1 MSEIPAKAT
10 ASDESP
16 GEIVWQKSPPGSI
29 YDYIR
34 VASFSI
40 GPDGLVEQWSGR
52 AERLFGVRADEVVGR
67 DPIEAF
73 VPPELRERGHRKV
86 AEILDGKE
94 WTGVVPF
101 RMKELATDGGPGGV
115 ARGKKDGIAEI
126 YVMPTEN
133 EDGEKAAVCIV
144 VDVRVLRA
152 IETDLAASQAIFG
165 QSPFGFL
172 LFGTD
177 LRVQRVNRRFA
188 AVFGGEADSHR
199 GKAAHDYLPRREADR
214 LAGALRHVLESGES
228 VNDMSIVGSAPGES
242 DRRHWS
248 VDLYR
253 VHSGSGRPVG
263 VAALATDVTRR
274 HAAAREAAHARR
286 NLALLNEAGAR
297 IGNSLDLE
305 TTARELLDVT
315 VPGFCDL
322 ASVDL
327 YQGLL
332 DGDESPPGIAD
343 GSGELRRVAFAS
355 AVSDAPFLTGRTP
368 RSARAGG
375 TGTVSGGEAGSGGP
389 ETTGQDL
396 GPDGGP
402 SGGQDAGPTGVSGQ
416 HAGPGGSGQD
426 AGPGGSGQDAGPA
439 GREAGAGGRAA
450 GSVPAPGGSAR
461 GRDAPSSPAGTG
473 DSTPRVPNGRSAV
486 EDWSAS
492 NEGPFTVDSGA
503 GEDGDTGTDAPAR
516 DSSAHP
522 GSTQYGGSAHG
533 HGNSAQGGSSADAA
547 HADAAHGD
555 AAHADAGR
563 RDAGAGEARRSAT
576 ADATASAAG
585 TTPGRLPVRGR
596 AGPSDTTAPGSFRP
610 AAPGASRPVAPP
622 YRDRAAARAGAGLP
636 GGGPEAERDD
646 GAPVSVGAVHRY
658 AFDSPRA
665 DALRTARPRLLPG
678 NEGELVQ
685 STLAVP
691 MVAHDTVVGLAQ
703 FARTKGSEPFGERDR
718 ALAVELAS
726 RAAVCIDNARLYRRE
741 HERALILQRSL
752 LPPGDPEASGLDIAC
767 RYLPGNAATEVGGDW
782 FDVIELPGHRTAL
795 VVGDVMG
802 RGLRAA
808 VAMGELRT
816 AVRTL
821 ALLDLEPA
829 EVLSHLDEIAR
840 GLGNPSGTQ
849 QATRAALKDHDA
861 DLAEVYLAT
870 CVYAVYDSVT
880 RRCTFA
886 NAGHLPP
893 VLVEPGETA
902 LMLDVPP
909 GMPLGVGGEP
919 FEEVEVELPEGALLG
934 LYTDGLVESRY
945 QPLDEGLTA
954 FRATLTDPGL
964 PLEDICDHVLNTL
977 DTHHGEDDIALLM
990 ARVQGLPEDSV
1001 GDWTLPREPRSV
1013 GKAREYTRA
1022 QLESWDLEQLADTT
1036 ELLVSELVTNAL
1048 RYGEGEIRLRLLLD
1062 RTLVC
1067 EVWDAGLVQPRR
1079 RRARATD
1086 EGGRGL
1092 QLVGLLSASWGS
1104 RRTPRGKTVWF
1115 EQALPDGDTKAIDPA
1130 EALLSLF

>member
-10 ASDESP
+10 ESEDP
-16 GEIVWQKSPPGSI
+16 SGGARSGAADGLFSGDAPSGDAMWQSSPPGSM
-29 YDYIR
+29 YDYIK

-40 GPDGLVEQWSGR
+40 GPDGLVDQWSLR
-52 AERLFGVRADEVVGR
+52 AEQIFGIPAERAVGM

-73 VPPELRERGHRKV
+73 VEPVRRERGQRKM
-86 AEILDGKE
+86 AEILDGRE

-101 RMKELATDGGPGGV
+101 RLPNSLVTDGRDREGL
-115 ARGKKDGIAEI
+115 AEV
-126 YVMPTEN
+126 YVMPTRTE
-133 EDGEKAAVCIV
+133 EGQKAAVCIV
-144 VDVRVLRA
+144 VDVRTLRR

-172 LFGTD
+172 LIDPD
-177 LRVQRVNRRFA
+177 LRVRRANQRFA
-188 AVFGGEADSHR
+188 SIFGGAPDDHR
-199 GKAAHDYLPRREADR
+199 GKSVHDYLPRGEAER
-214 LAGALRHVLESGES
+214 VAATLRRVLETGDSIT
-228 VNDMSIVGSAPGES
+228 DMHVTGYVPGSDE
-242 DRRHWS
+242 RRHWS
-248 VDLYR
+248 VNLYR
-253 VHSGSGRPVG
+253 VHSGSGRPIG
-263 VAALATDVTRR
+263 ISWLGTDITDRR
-274 HAAAREAAHARR
+274 AAAREAAAARR

-305 TTARELLDVT
+305 TTARELLDVV

-322 ASVDL
+322 ATVDL

-332 DGDESPPGIAD
+332 AGDETPPGLAD
-343 GSGELRRVAFAS
+343 GSAEVRRVAFAS
-355 AVSDAPFLTGRTP
+355 AVSDAPF
-368 RSARAGG
+368 GG
-375 TGTVSGGEAGSGGP
+375 TG
-389 ETTGQDL
+389 D
-396 GPDGGP
+396 
-402 SGGQDAGPTGVSGQ
+402 
-416 HAGPGGSGQD
+416 
-426 AGPGGSGQDAGPA
+426 
-439 GREAGAGGRAA
+439 
-450 GSVPAPGGSAR
+450 
-461 GRDAPSSPAGTG
+461 
-473 DSTPRVPNGRSAV
+473 
-486 EDWSAS
+486 
-492 NEGPFTVDSGA
+492 
-503 GEDGDTGTDAPAR
+503 
-516 DSSAHP
+516 
-522 GSTQYGGSAHG
+522 
-533 HGNSAQGGSSADAA
+533 
-547 HADAAHGD
+547 
-555 AAHADAGR
+555 
-563 RDAGAGEARRSAT
+563 
-576 ADATASAAG
+576 
-585 TTPGRLPVRGR
+585 PVK
-596 AGPSDTTAPGSFRP
+596 
-610 AAPGASRPVAPP
+610 
-622 YRDRAAARAGAGLP
+622 L
-636 GGGPEAERDD
+636 
-646 GAPVSVGAVHRY
+646 GAVHHY
-658 AFDSPRA
+658 PFNSPCA
-665 DALRTARPRLLPG
+665 DALRTARPQSVPG
-678 NEGELVQ
+678 GDGGLVQ

-703 FARTKGSEPFGERDR
+703 FARTKGSEPFGDRDR
-718 ALAVELAS
+718 DLAVELAA

-767 RYLPGNAATEVGGDW
+767 RYLPGNAATGRTGEVGGDW

-821 ALLDLEPA
+821 AQLDLEPA
-829 EVLSHLDEIAR
+829 EVLSQLDEIAR
-840 GLGNPSGTQ
+840 GLGAPGGVQ
-849 QATRAALKDHDA
+849 QATRAARRPREA
-861 DLAEVYLAT
+861 DLSEVYLAT

-893 VLVEPGETA
+893 VLVEPGEPA

-919 FEEVEVELPEGALLG
+919 FEEVEVELPEGALLA
-934 LYTDGLVESRY
+934 LYTDGLVESRDH
-945 QPLDEGLTA
+945 PLDEGLQA
-954 FRATLTDPGL
+954 FVGALTDPSH
-964 PLEDICDHVLNTL
+964 PSTAARRADSPPNLEDVCDHVLNTL

-990 ARVQGLPEDSV
+990 ARVQGLPADSV

-1013 GKAREYTRA
+1013 GRAREYARA
-1022 QLESWDLEQLADTT
+1022 RLTGWDLEPLVDTT

-1079 RRARATD
+1079 RRARDTD

-1092 QLVGLLSASWGS
+1092 QLVGLLSAAWGS

-1115 EQALPDGDTKAIDPA
+1115 ELPLPGADTVLTDPA

>member
-10 ASDESP
+10 ESEDPSDGARSQAAEAAAAP
-16 GEIVWQKSPPGSI
+16 GDAMWQSSPPGSI

-40 GPDGLVEQWSGR
+40 SPGGLVDQWSLR
-52 AERLFGVRADEVVGR
+52 AEQLFGIPAARAVGM

-73 VPPELRERGHRKV
+73 IDPDLRGRGQRKM
-86 AEILDGKE
+86 AEILDGRE

-101 RMKELATDGGPGGV
+101 RMPDRPDGSRGEEGLAEV
-115 ARGKKDGIAEI
+115 
-126 YVMPTEN
+126 YVMPTRTAEG
-133 EDGEKAAVCIV
+133 DKAAVCIV
-144 VDVRVLRA
+144 VDVRTLRS

-172 LFGTD
+172 LIDTD
-177 LRVQRVNRRFA
+177 LRVRRANMRFA
-188 AVFGGEADSHR
+188 SIFGGTPDDHR
-199 GKAAHDYLPRREADR
+199 GKGVHDYLPRGEADR
-214 LAGALRHVLESGES
+214 VSATLRRVLESGES
-228 VNDMSIVGSAPGES
+228 ITDMHVTGFVPGSEE
-242 DRRHWS
+242 RRHWS
-248 VDLYR
+248 VNLYR
-253 VHSGSGRPVG
+253 VHSGSGRPIG
-263 VAALATDVTRR
+263 IAWLGTDITARR
-274 HAAAREAAHARR
+274 AAAREAAAARR

-305 TTARELLDVT
+305 TTARELLDVV

-322 ASVDL
+322 ATVDL

-332 DGDESPPGIAD
+332 AGDETPPGLAD
-343 GSGELRRVAFAS
+343 GSAELRRVAFAS
-355 AVSDAPFLTGRTP
+355 AVSGAPFL
-368 RSARAGG
+368 
-375 TGTVSGGEAGSGGP
+375 
-389 ETTGQDL
+389 
-396 GPDGGP
+396 
-402 SGGQDAGPTGVSGQ
+402 
-416 HAGPGGSGQD
+416 GSGQ
-426 AGPGGSGQDAGPA
+426 P
-439 GREAGAGGRAA
+439 
-450 GSVPAPGGSAR
+450 
-461 GRDAPSSPAGTG
+461 
-473 DSTPRVPNGRSAV
+473 V
-486 EDWSAS
+486 E
-492 NEGPFTVDSGA
+492 
-503 GEDGDTGTDAPAR
+503 
-516 DSSAHP
+516 
-522 GSTQYGGSAHG
+522 
-533 HGNSAQGGSSADAA
+533 
-547 HADAAHGD
+547 
-555 AAHADAGR
+555 
-563 RDAGAGEARRSAT
+563 
-576 ADATASAAG
+576 
-585 TTPGRLPVRGR
+585 
-596 AGPSDTTAPGSFRP
+596 
-610 AAPGASRPVAPP
+610 
-622 YRDRAAARAGAGLP
+622 
-636 GGGPEAERDD
+636 
-646 GAPVSVGAVHRY
+646 VGAVHH
-658 AFDSPRA
+658 FPFNSPCA
-665 DALRTARPRLLPG
+665 DALRTARPQRVPAE
-678 NEGELVQ
+678 EGGLVQ

-703 FARTKGSEPFGERDR
+703 FSRTKGSEPFGERDR
-718 ALAVELAS
+718 DLAVELAA

-829 EVLSHLDEIAR
+829 EVLSALDEIAR
-840 GLGNPSGTQ
+840 GLGTPGGVQ
-849 QATRAALKDHDA
+849 QATRTARQPRDA
-861 DLAEVYLAT
+861 DLSEVYLAT

-893 VLVEPGETA
+893 VLVEPGEAA

-919 FEEVEVELPEGALLG
+919 FEEVEVELPEGALLA
-934 LYTDGLVESRY
+934 LYTDGLVESRDH
-945 QPLDEGLTA
+945 PLDEGLQA
-954 FRATLTDPGL
+954 FVGALTDPSR
-964 PLEDICDHVLNTL
+964 PLEDVCDHVLNTL

-990 ARVQGLPEDSV
+990 ARVQGLPADSV

-1013 GKAREYTRA
+1013 GRAREYARGRL
-1022 QLESWDLEQLADTT
+1022 QSWDLEPLVDTT

-1048 RYGEGEIRLRLLLD
+1048 RYGEGDIRLRLLLD

-1067 EVWDAGLVQPRR
+1067 EVWDSGLVQPRR
-1079 RRARATD
+1079 RRARDTD

-1092 QLVGLLSASWGS
+1092 QLVGLLSAAWGS

-1115 EQALPDGDTKAIDPA
+1115 ELPLPGGEGGLTDPA

>member
-10 ASDESP
+10 ESEDSTGGSREEAADGLVSGDAP
-16 GEIVWQKSPPGSI
+16 SGDAMWQTAPPGSM
-29 YDYIR
+29 YDYIK

-40 GPDGLVEQWSGR
+40 GPDGLVEQWSLR
-52 AERLFGVRADEVVGR
+52 AEQIFGIPAERAVGM

-73 VPPELRERGHRKV
+73 LEPVRRERGQRKM
-86 AEILDGKE
+86 AEILDGRE

-101 RMKELATDGGPGGV
+101 RLPADLAGDE
-115 ARGKKDGIAEI
+115 REREGIAEV
-126 YVMPTEN
+126 YVMPTRTEA
-133 EDGEKAAVCIV
+133 GEKAAVCIV
-144 VDVRVLRA
+144 VDVRTLRR

-172 LFGTD
+172 LIDPD
-177 LRVQRVNRRFA
+177 LRVRRANQRFA
-188 AVFGGEADSHR
+188 SLFGGTPDDHR
-199 GKAAHDYLPRREADR
+199 GKGVHDYLPRGEAER
-214 LAGALRHVLESGES
+214 VAATLRRVLETGES
-228 VNDMSIVGSAPGES
+228 ITDMHVTGFVPGSDE
-242 DRRHWS
+242 RRHWS
-248 VDLYR
+248 VNLYR
-253 VHSGSGRPVG
+253 VHSGSGRPIG
-263 VAALATDVTRR
+263 ISWLGTDITARR
-274 HAAAREAAHARR
+274 AAAREAAAARR

-305 TTARELLDVT
+305 TTARELLDVV

-322 ASVDL
+322 ATVDL

-332 DGDESPPGIAD
+332 AGDETPPGLAD
-343 GSGELRRVAFAS
+343 GSAEVRRVAFAS
-355 AVSDAPFLTGRTP
+355 AVSDGPF
-368 RSARAGG
+368 SG
-375 TGTVSGGEAGSGGP
+375 TGE
-389 ETTGQDL
+389 
-396 GPDGGP
+396 
-402 SGGQDAGPTGVSGQ
+402 
-416 HAGPGGSGQD
+416 
-426 AGPGGSGQDAGPA
+426 
-439 GREAGAGGRAA
+439 
-450 GSVPAPGGSAR
+450 
-461 GRDAPSSPAGTG
+461 
-473 DSTPRVPNGRSAV
+473 
-486 EDWSAS
+486 
-492 NEGPFTVDSGA
+492 
-503 GEDGDTGTDAPAR
+503 
-516 DSSAHP
+516 
-522 GSTQYGGSAHG
+522 
-533 HGNSAQGGSSADAA
+533 
-547 HADAAHGD
+547 
-555 AAHADAGR
+555 
-563 RDAGAGEARRSAT
+563 
-576 ADATASAAG
+576 
-585 TTPGRLPVRGR
+585 PVK
-596 AGPSDTTAPGSFRP
+596 
-610 AAPGASRPVAPP
+610 
-622 YRDRAAARAGAGLP
+622 L
-636 GGGPEAERDD
+636 
-646 GAPVSVGAVHRY
+646 GAVHHY
-658 AFDSPRA
+658 PFNSACA
-665 DALRTARPRLLPG
+665 DALRTARPQAVPG
-678 NEGELVQ
+678 EEGGLVQ

-703 FARTKGSEPFGERDR
+703 FARTKGSEPFGDRDR
-718 ALAVELAS
+718 DLAVELAA

-767 RYLPGNAATEVGGDW
+767 RYLPGNAATGRPSEVGGDW

-821 ALLDLEPA
+821 AQLDLEPA
-829 EVLSHLDEIAR
+829 EVLSQLDEIAR
-840 GLGNPSGTQ
+840 GLGAPGGPSQAFAGGVQ
-849 QATRAALKDHDA
+849 QATRAARRPREA
-861 DLAEVYLAT
+861 DLSEVYLAT

-919 FEEVEVELPEGALLG
+919 FEEVEVELPEGALLA
-934 LYTDGLVESRY
+934 LYTDGLVESRDH
-945 QPLDEGLTA
+945 PLDEGLQA
-954 FRATLTDPGL
+954 FVGALTDPSA
-964 PLEDICDHVLNTL
+964 PLEDVCDHVLNTL

-990 ARVQGLPEDSV
+990 ARVQGLPADSV

-1013 GKAREYTRA
+1013 GRAREYARA
-1022 QLESWDLEQLADTT
+1022 QLLAWDMEPLVDTT

-1067 EVWDAGLVQPRR
+1067 EVWDSGLVQPRR
-1079 RRARATD
+1079 RRARDTD

-1092 QLVGLLSASWGS
+1092 QLVGLLSAAWGS

-1115 EQALPDGDTKAIDPA
+1115 ELPLPGTDTVLTDPA

>member
-10 ASDESP
+10 ESEDPSDGARRQAAAGSAGDADEGSAMP
-16 GEIVWQKSPPGSI
+16 GGAGENSATSGGAGENSAMPGDVTEGSAMPGDAMWQSSPPGSI
-29 YDYIR
+29 YDYIK

-40 GPDGLVEQWSGR
+40 GPGGLVDQWSLR
-52 AERLFGVRADEVVGR
+52 AEQLLGISAERAVGT

-73 VPPELRERGHRKV
+73 IDPDLRDRGQRKM
-86 AEILDGKE
+86 AEILDGRE

-101 RMKELATDGGPGGV
+101 RLPDRPDGTRGADGLAEV
-115 ARGKKDGIAEI
+115 
-126 YVMPTEN
+126 YVMPTRTAE
-133 EDGEKAAVCIV
+133 GEKAAVCVV
-144 VDVRVLRA
+144 VDVRTLRS

-172 LFGTD
+172 FIDAD
-177 LRVQRVNRRFA
+177 LRVRRANERFSST
-188 AVFGGEADSHR
+188 FGGGPDEHR
-199 GKAAHDYLPRREADR
+199 GKGVHDYLPRGEAER
-214 LAGALRHVLESGES
+214 VSATLRRVLETGES
-228 VNDMSIVGSAPGES
+228 ITDMHVTGFVPGSEE
-242 DRRHWS
+242 RRHWS
-248 VDLYR
+248 VNLYR
-253 VHSGSGRPVG
+253 VHSGSGRPIG
-263 VAALATDVTRR
+263 IAWLGTDITSRR
-274 HAAAREAAHARR
+274 AAAREAAAARR

-305 TTARELLDVT
+305 TTARELLDVV

-322 ASVDL
+322 ATVDL

-332 DGDESPPGIAD
+332 TGDETPPGLAD
-343 GSGELRRVAFAS
+343 GSAELRRVAFAS
-355 AVSDAPFLTGRTP
+355 AVAD
-368 RSARAGG
+368 
-375 TGTVSGGEAGSGGP
+375 
-389 ETTGQDL
+389 
-396 GPDGGP
+396 
-402 SGGQDAGPTGVSGQ
+402 
-416 HAGPGGSGQD
+416 
-426 AGPGGSGQDAGPA
+426 
-439 GREAGAGGRAA
+439 
-450 GSVPAPGGSAR
+450 VPL
-461 GRDAPSSPAGTG
+461 
-473 DSTPRVPNGRSAV
+473 
-486 EDWSAS
+486 
-492 NEGPFTVDSGA
+492 SGA
-503 GEDGDTGTDAPAR
+503 GDD
-516 DSSAHP
+516 
-522 GSTQYGGSAHG
+522 
-533 HGNSAQGGSSADAA
+533 
-547 HADAAHGD
+547 
-555 AAHADAGR
+555 
-563 RDAGAGEARRSAT
+563 
-576 ADATASAAG
+576 
-585 TTPGRLPVRGR
+585 
-596 AGPSDTTAPGSFRP
+596 
-610 AAPGASRPVAPP
+610 VA
-622 YRDRAAARAGAGLP
+622 
-636 GGGPEAERDD
+636 
-646 GAPVSVGAVHRY
+646 VGAVHHF
-658 AFDSPRA
+658 AFGSPCA
-665 DALRTARPRLLPG
+665 AALRTARPRVVPG
-678 NEGELVQ
+678 EDGGLVQ

-691 MVAHDTVVGLAQ
+691 MVAHDTVVGLAR

-718 ALAVELAS
+718 DLAVELAA

-829 EVLSHLDEIAR
+829 EVLSALDEIAR
-840 GLGNPSGTQ
+840 GLGTPGGVQ
-849 QATRAALKDHDA
+849 QATRTARQPRDA
-861 DLAEVYLAT
+861 DLSEVYLAT

-893 VLVEPGETA
+893 VLVEPGEPA

-919 FEEVEVELPEGALLG
+919 FEEVEVELPEGALLA
-934 LYTDGLVESRY
+934 LYTDGLVESRDH
-945 QPLDEGLTA
+945 PLDEGLQA
-954 FRATLTDPGL
+954 FVGALTDPSQ
-964 PLEDICDHVLNTL
+964 PLEDVCDHVLSTL

-990 ARVQGLPEDSV
+990 ARVQGLPAESV

-1013 GKAREYTRA
+1013 GRAREYARG
-1022 QLESWDLEQLADTT
+1022 QLLSWGLEPLVDTT

-1067 EVWDAGLVQPRR
+1067 EVWDSGLVQPRR
-1079 RRARATD
+1079 RRARDTD

-1092 QLVGLLSASWGS
+1092 QLVGLLSAAWGS

-1115 EQALPDGDTKAIDPA
+1115 ELPLPGGDQGLTDPA

>member
-10 ASDESP
+10 ESEDPSDGARSQAAEAEAAP
-16 GEIVWQKSPPGSI
+16 GDAMWQSSPPGSI

-34 VASFSI
+34 VASFAI
-40 GPDGLVEQWSGR
+40 GAGGLVDQWSLR
-52 AERLFGVRADEVVGR
+52 AEQLFGIPADRAVGM

-73 VPPELRERGHRKV
+73 VDPDLRERGQRKM
-86 AEILDGKE
+86 AEILDGRE

-101 RMKELATDGGPGGV
+101 RMPDRPDGTRGEEGLAEV
-115 ARGKKDGIAEI
+115 
-126 YVMPTEN
+126 YVMPTRTAE
-133 EDGEKAAVCIV
+133 GEKAAVCIV
-144 VDVRVLRA
+144 VDVRTLRS

-172 LFGTD
+172 LIDTD
-177 LRVQRVNRRFA
+177 LRVRRANERFA
-188 AVFGGEADSHR
+188 SVFGGSPDDHR
-199 GKAAHDYLPRREADR
+199 GKSVHDYLPRPEAER
-214 LAGALRHVLESGES
+214 VSATMRRVLESGES
-228 VNDMSIVGSAPGES
+228 ITDMHVTGYVPGSEE
-242 DRRHWS
+242 RRHWS
-248 VDLYR
+248 INLYR
-253 VHSGSGRPVG
+253 VHSGSGRPIG
-263 VAALATDVTRR
+263 VAWLGTDITARR
-274 HAAAREAAHARR
+274 AAAREAAAARR

-305 TTARELLDVT
+305 TTARELLDVV

-322 ASVDL
+322 ATVDL

-332 DGDESPPGIAD
+332 AGDETPPGHAD
-343 GSGELRRVAFAS
+343 GSAELRRVAFAS
-355 AVSDAPFLTGRTP
+355 AVSGAPF
-368 RSARAGG
+368 
-375 TGTVSGGEAGSGGP
+375 AGSGQP
-389 ETTGQDL
+389 
-396 GPDGGP
+396 
-402 SGGQDAGPTGVSGQ
+402 
-416 HAGPGGSGQD
+416 
-426 AGPGGSGQDAGPA
+426 
-439 GREAGAGGRAA
+439 
-450 GSVPAPGGSAR
+450 
-461 GRDAPSSPAGTG
+461 
-473 DSTPRVPNGRSAV
+473 V
-486 EDWSAS
+486 E
-492 NEGPFTVDSGA
+492 
-503 GEDGDTGTDAPAR
+503 
-516 DSSAHP
+516 
-522 GSTQYGGSAHG
+522 
-533 HGNSAQGGSSADAA
+533 
-547 HADAAHGD
+547 
-555 AAHADAGR
+555 
-563 RDAGAGEARRSAT
+563 
-576 ADATASAAG
+576 
-585 TTPGRLPVRGR
+585 
-596 AGPSDTTAPGSFRP
+596 
-610 AAPGASRPVAPP
+610 
-622 YRDRAAARAGAGLP
+622 
-636 GGGPEAERDD
+636 
-646 GAPVSVGAVHRY
+646 VGAVHH
-658 AFDSPRA
+658 FPFHSPCA
-665 DALRTARPRLLPG
+665 EALRTARPQRVPAE
-678 NEGELVQ
+678 EGGLVQ

-703 FARTKGSEPFGERDR
+703 FARTKGSEPFGDRDR
-718 ALAVELAS
+718 DLAVELAA

-829 EVLSHLDEIAR
+829 EVLSALDEIAR
-840 GLGNPSGTQ
+840 GLGTPGGIQ
-849 QATRAALKDHDA
+849 QATRTARQPRDA
-861 DLAEVYLAT
+861 DLSEVYLAT

-893 VLVEPGETA
+893 VLVEPGEPA

-919 FEEVEVELPEGALLG
+919 FEEVEVELPEGALLA
-934 LYTDGLVESRY
+934 LYTDGLVESRDH
-945 QPLDEGLTA
+945 PLDEGLKA
-954 FRATLTDPGL
+954 FVGALTDPCR
-964 PLEDICDHVLNTL
+964 PLEDVCDHVLNTL

-990 ARVQGLPEDSV
+990 ARVQGLPADSV

-1013 GKAREYTRA
+1013 GRAREYARGR
-1022 QLESWDLEQLADTT
+1022 LLSWGLEQLVDTT

-1067 EVWDAGLVQPRR
+1067 EVWDSGLVQPRR
-1079 RRARATD
+1079 RRARDTD

-1092 QLVGLLSASWGS
+1092 QLVGLLSAAWGS

-1115 EQALPDGDTKAIDPA
+1115 ELPLPGGDGALTDPA

>member
-10 ASDESP
+10 ESEDPSDGARAEAAVDSAV
-16 GEIVWQKSPPGSI
+16 GEATGETMWQSSPPGSI
-29 YDYIR
+29 YDYIK

-40 GPDGLVEQWSGR
+40 GADGLVDQWSLR
-52 AERLFGVRADEVVGR
+52 AEQLFGISSERAVGM

-73 VPPELRERGHRKV
+73 VTPDRREFGQRKM
-86 AEILDGKE
+86 AEILDGRE

-101 RMKELATDGGPGGV
+101 QLPAPDSGGAGTEGLAEV
-115 ARGKKDGIAEI
+115 
-126 YVMPTEN
+126 YVMPTTT
-133 EDGEKAAVCIV
+133 EDGERAAVCIV
-144 VDVRVLRA
+144 VDVRTLRS

-172 LFGTD
+172 LIDTE
-177 LRVQRVNRRFA
+177 LRVRRANQRFA
-188 AVFGGEADSHR
+188 STFGGTVDDHR
-199 GKAAHDYLPRREADR
+199 GRGVYDYLPRAEAER
-214 LAGALRHVLESGES
+214 VSATLRRVLETGDSIT
-228 VNDMSIVGSAPGES
+228 DMHVTGHVPGSEE
-242 DRRHWS
+242 RRHWS
-248 VDLYR
+248 INLYR
-253 VHSGSGRPVG
+253 VHSGSGRPIG
-263 VAALATDVTRR
+263 IAWLGTDITSRR
-274 HAAAREAAHARR
+274 AAAREAAAARR

-305 TTARELLDVT
+305 TTARELLDVV

-322 ASVDL
+322 ATVDL

-332 DGDESPPGIAD
+332 AGDETPPGLAD
-343 GSGELRRVAFAS
+343 GSAELRRVAFAS
-355 AVSDAPFLTGRTP
+355 AVSDAPF
-368 RSARAGG
+368 
-375 TGTVSGGEAGSGGP
+375 VGGP
-389 ETTGQDL
+389 
-396 GPDGGP
+396 
-402 SGGQDAGPTGVSGQ
+402 A
-416 HAGPGGSGQD
+416 
-426 AGPGGSGQDAGPA
+426 
-439 GREAGAGGRAA
+439 
-450 GSVPAPGGSAR
+450 
-461 GRDAPSSPAGTG
+461 
-473 DSTPRVPNGRSAV
+473 
-486 EDWSAS
+486 
-492 NEGPFTVDSGA
+492 
-503 GEDGDTGTDAPAR
+503 
-516 DSSAHP
+516 
-522 GSTQYGGSAHG
+522 
-533 HGNSAQGGSSADAA
+533 
-547 HADAAHGD
+547 
-555 AAHADAGR
+555 
-563 RDAGAGEARRSAT
+563 
-576 ADATASAAG
+576 
-585 TTPGRLPVRGR
+585 
-596 AGPSDTTAPGSFRP
+596 
-610 AAPGASRPVAPP
+610 PVA
-622 YRDRAAARAGAGLP
+622 
-636 GGGPEAERDD
+636 
-646 GAPVSVGAVHRY
+646 VGAVHHY
-658 AFDSPRA
+658 PFNSPCA
-665 DALRTARPRLLPG
+665 DALRTARPRHIPAE
-678 NEGELVQ
+678 EGGLIQ

-691 MVAHDTVVGLAQ
+691 MVAHDTVVGLVQ
-703 FARTKGSEPFGERDR
+703 FSRTKGSEPFGERDR
-718 ALAVELAS
+718 ALAVELAA

-829 EVLSHLDEIAR
+829 EVLSALDEIAR
-840 GLGNPSGTQ
+840 GLGTPGVQ
-849 QATRAALKDHDA
+849 QATRTARQPRDA
-861 DLAEVYLAT
+861 DLSEVYLAT

-893 VLVEPGETA
+893 VLVEPGESA

-919 FEEVEVELPEGALLG
+919 FEEVEVELPEGALLA
-934 LYTDGLVESRY
+934 LYTDGLVESRDH
-945 QPLDEGLTA
+945 PLDEGLQA
-954 FRATLTDPGL
+954 FVGALTDPSS
-964 PLEDICDHVLNTL
+964 PLEDVCDHVLNTL

-990 ARVQGLPEDSV
+990 ARVQGLPAESV

-1013 GKAREYTRA
+1013 GRAREYART
-1022 QLESWDLEQLADTT
+1022 QLVAWDLEPLVDTA

-1079 RRARATD
+1079 RRARDTD

-1092 QLVGLLSASWGS
+1092 QLVGLLSAAWGS

-1115 EQALPDGDTKAIDPA
+1115 ELPLPDGETGLTDPA

>member
-10 ASDESP
+10 ESEDPSDGARDQTAASAAAT
-16 GEIVWQKSPPGSI
+16 GGALWQSSPPGSM
-29 YDYIR
+29 YDYIK

-40 GPDGLVEQWSGR
+40 GPGGLVDQWSLR
-52 AERLFGVRADEVVGR
+52 AEQLFGIPAARAVGM

-73 VPPELRERGHRKV
+73 IDPDLREQGQRKM
-86 AEILDGKE
+86 AEILDGRE

-101 RMKELATDGGPGGV
+101 RMPDPPEGGRGSDGLAEV
-115 ARGKKDGIAEI
+115 
-126 YVMPTEN
+126 YVMPTRTAE
-133 EDGEKAAVCIV
+133 GEKAAVCIV
-144 VDVRVLRA
+144 VDVRTLRR

-172 LFGTD
+172 LLDFD
-177 LRVQRVNRRFA
+177 LRVRRVNQRFA
-188 AVFGGEADSHR
+188 NVFGGSPDDHR
-199 GKAAHDYLPRREADR
+199 GKGVFDYLPRGEAER
-214 LAGALRHVLESGES
+214 VSATLRRVLESGDPIT
-228 VNDMSIVGSAPGES
+228 DMHVTGHVPGSEE
-242 DRRHWS
+242 RRHWS
-248 VDLYR
+248 VNLYR
-253 VHSGSGRPVG
+253 VHSGSGRPIG
-263 VAALATDVTRR
+263 VAWLATDVTSRR
-274 HAAAREAAHARR
+274 AAAREAAAARR

-305 TTARELLDVT
+305 TTARELLDVV

-322 ASVDL
+322 ATVDL

-332 DGDESPPGIAD
+332 TGDETPPGMAD
-343 GSGELRRVAFAS
+343 GSAELRRVAIAS
-355 AVSDAPFLTGRTP
+355 AVADAPVGRVTE
-368 RSARAGG
+368 
-375 TGTVSGGEAGSGGP
+375 TVK
-389 ETTGQDL
+389 
-396 GPDGGP
+396 
-402 SGGQDAGPTGVSGQ
+402 
-416 HAGPGGSGQD
+416 
-426 AGPGGSGQDAGPA
+426 
-439 GREAGAGGRAA
+439 
-450 GSVPAPGGSAR
+450 
-461 GRDAPSSPAGTG
+461 
-473 DSTPRVPNGRSAV
+473 
-486 EDWSAS
+486 
-492 NEGPFTVDSGA
+492 
-503 GEDGDTGTDAPAR
+503 
-516 DSSAHP
+516 
-522 GSTQYGGSAHG
+522 
-533 HGNSAQGGSSADAA
+533 
-547 HADAAHGD
+547 
-555 AAHADAGR
+555 
-563 RDAGAGEARRSAT
+563 
-576 ADATASAAG
+576 
-585 TTPGRLPVRGR
+585 
-596 AGPSDTTAPGSFRP
+596 
-610 AAPGASRPVAPP
+610 
-622 YRDRAAARAGAGLP
+622 
-636 GGGPEAERDD
+636 
-646 GAPVSVGAVHRY
+646 VGAVHH
-658 AFDSPRA
+658 FPFNSPCA
-665 DALRTARPRLLPG
+665 DALRTARPRAVPAE
-678 NEGELVQ
+678 EGSLVQ

-691 MVAHDTVVGLAQ
+691 MVAHDTVVGLVR

-718 ALAVELAS
+718 DLAVELAA
-726 RAAVCIDNARLYRRE
+726 RAAVCMDNARLYRRE

-829 EVLSHLDEIAR
+829 EVLSALDEIAR
-840 GLGNPSGTQ
+840 GLGTPGGVQ
-849 QATRAALKDHDA
+849 QATRTARQPRDA
-861 DLAEVYLAT
+861 DLSEVYLAT

-893 VLVEPGETA
+893 VLVEPGEPA

-919 FEEVEVELPEGALLG
+919 FEEVEVELPEGALLA
-934 LYTDGLVESRY
+934 LYTDGLVESRDH
-945 QPLDEGLTA
+945 PLDEGLHA
-954 FRATLTDPGL
+954 LVGALTDPAR
-964 PLEDICDHVLNTL
+964 PLEDVCDHVLNTL

-990 ARVQGLPEDSV
+990 ARVQGLPVDSV

-1013 GKAREYTRA
+1013 GRAREHARA
-1022 QLESWDLEQLADTT
+1022 QLLEWGLEALVDTT

-1067 EVWDAGLVQPRR
+1067 EVWDGGLVQPRR
-1079 RRARATD
+1079 RRARDTD

-1092 QLVGLLSASWGS
+1092 QLVQLLSAAWGS

-1115 EQALPDGDTKAIDPA
+1115 ELPLPGAEAVLTDPA

>member
-10 ASDESP
+10 ESEDPSDGARSQAAQAEAAA
-16 GEIVWQKSPPGSI
+16 GDAMWQSSPPGSI

-40 GPDGLVEQWSGR
+40 SPGGLVDQWSLR
-52 AERLFGVRADEVVGR
+52 AEQLFGIPADRAVGM

-73 VPPELRERGHRKV
+73 VDPDLRERGQRKM
-86 AEILDGKE
+86 AEILDGRE

-101 RMKELATDGGPGGV
+101 RMPDRPDGTRGEEGLAEV
-115 ARGKKDGIAEI
+115 
-126 YVMPTEN
+126 YVMPTRTAE
-133 EDGEKAAVCIV
+133 GEKAAVCIV
-144 VDVRVLRA
+144 VDVRTLRS

-172 LFGTD
+172 LIDTD
-177 LRVQRVNRRFA
+177 LRVRRANERFA
-188 AVFGGEADSHR
+188 SIFGGTPDDHR
-199 GKAAHDYLPRREADR
+199 GKGVHDYLPRPEAER
-214 LAGALRHVLESGES
+214 VSATLRRVLETGES
-228 VNDMSIVGSAPGES
+228 ITDMHVTGYVPGSEE
-242 DRRHWS
+242 RRHWS
-248 VDLYR
+248 INLYR
-253 VHSGSGRPVG
+253 VHSGSGRPIG
-263 VAALATDVTRR
+263 VAWLGTDITARR
-274 HAAAREAAHARR
+274 AAAREAAAARR

-305 TTARELLDVT
+305 TTARELLDVV

-322 ASVDL
+322 ATVDL

-332 DGDESPPGIAD
+332 AGDETPPGHAD
-343 GSGELRRVAFAS
+343 GSAELRRVAFAS
-355 AVSDAPFLTGRTP
+355 AVSGAPF
-368 RSARAGG
+368 
-375 TGTVSGGEAGSGGP
+375 
-389 ETTGQDL
+389 
-396 GPDGGP
+396 
-402 SGGQDAGPTGVSGQ
+402 
-416 HAGPGGSGQD
+416 
-426 AGPGGSGQDAGPA
+426 
-439 GREAGAGGRAA
+439 
-450 GSVPAPGGSAR
+450 
-461 GRDAPSSPAGTG
+461 
-473 DSTPRVPNGRSAV
+473 
-486 EDWSAS
+486 
-492 NEGPFTVDSGA
+492 
-503 GEDGDTGTDAPAR
+503 
-516 DSSAHP
+516 SSA
-522 GSTQYGGSAHG
+522 GK
-533 HGNSAQGGSSADAA
+533 
-547 HADAAHGD
+547 
-555 AAHADAGR
+555 
-563 RDAGAGEARRSAT
+563 
-576 ADATASAAG
+576 
-585 TTPGRLPVRGR
+585 PV
-596 AGPSDTTAPGSFRP
+596 D
-610 AAPGASRPVAPP
+610 
-622 YRDRAAARAGAGLP
+622 
-636 GGGPEAERDD
+636 
-646 GAPVSVGAVHRY
+646 VGAVHH
-658 AFDSPRA
+658 FPFHSPCA
-665 DALRTARPRLLPG
+665 EALRTARPQRVPAE
-678 NEGELVQ
+678 EGGLVQ

-703 FARTKGSEPFGERDR
+703 FARTKGSEPFGDRDR
-718 ALAVELAS
+718 DLAVELAA

-829 EVLSHLDEIAR
+829 EVLSALDEIAR
-840 GLGNPSGTQ
+840 GLGTPGGVQ
-849 QATRAALKDHDA
+849 QATRTARQPRDA
-861 DLAEVYLAT
+861 DLSEVYLAT

-893 VLVEPGETA
+893 VLVEPGEPA

-919 FEEVEVELPEGALLG
+919 FEEVELELPEGALLA
-934 LYTDGLVESRY
+934 LYTDGLVESRDH
-945 QPLDEGLTA
+945 PLDEGLQA
-954 FRATLTDPGL
+954 FIGALTDPCR
-964 PLEDICDHVLNTL
+964 PLEDVCDHVLSTL

-990 ARVQGLPEDSV
+990 ARVQGLPADSV

-1013 GKAREYTRA
+1013 GRAREYARNRL
-1022 QLESWDLEQLADTT
+1022 QSWDLEPLIDTT

-1067 EVWDAGLVQPRR
+1067 EVWDSGLVQPRR
-1079 RRARATD
+1079 RRARDTD

-1092 QLVGLLSASWGS
+1092 QLVGLLSAAWGS

-1115 EQALPDGDTKAIDPA
+1115 ELPLPGGEGALTDPA